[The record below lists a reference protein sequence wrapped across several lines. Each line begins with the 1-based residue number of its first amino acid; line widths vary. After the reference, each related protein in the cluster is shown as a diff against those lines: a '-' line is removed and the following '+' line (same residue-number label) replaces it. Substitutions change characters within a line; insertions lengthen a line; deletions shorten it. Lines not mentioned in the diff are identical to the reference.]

1 MLKSFKSMY
10 ILISRIYEREQDYY
24 QQTSVDTL
32 ENCDEYD
39 DVETNNIFM
48 TF

>member
-1 MLKSFKSMY
+1 MFY
-10 ILISRIYEREQDYY
+10 FIYRTYEREQDKY